1 MNRTHTVSVCL
12 LTIIGTDS
20 AYAEPAVNYVIRL
33 PGGVTLFDS
42 TTLNE
47 LPLDNRVGLAPMTR
61 VSATDDGRA
70 TAEMAQYYQR
80 FADGGFSFLIT
91 EGTYPDEAHSQGY
104 LNQPGLA
111 TDTQAAS
118 WQQVTET
125 VHEAGV
131 PIFAQLM
138 HAGAQSQGNPH
149 VAGEQTIAPSAVQPD
164 GQKAEAY
171 GGSGDFPTPKAATVD
186 ELADIRDSFVT
197 SAQNA
202 IDAGF
207 DGVEIHG
214 ANGYLLHEFLSA
226 DFNQRDDEYGGEP
239 ANRVR
244 YPREVVAA
252 VDEATP
258 ADFVVGI
265 RVSQSTALDE
275 DHRWPE
281 GEDAAAVFFDELS
294 AAGADYIHVTEP
306 DATTPAFGDDGPTLA
321 EAAAEYAA
329 DETVIIDNG
338 GLGTPDAAREKV
350 DAGADLVTLAT
361 SALANPDW
369 PDKVTAGEEL
379 TAFDP
384 AKFLAPSAALSEH
397 EVQTGGASAD
407 D

>member
-1 MNRTHTVSVCL
+1 M
-12 LTIIGTDS
+12 
-20 AYAEPAVNYVIRL
+20 
-33 PGGVTLFDS
+33 TLFDE

-47 LPLDNRVGLAPMTR
+47 LSLDNRVGLAPMTR
-61 VSATDDGRA
+61 VSATDDGRT

-80 FADGGFSFLIT
+80 FAEGGFSFLIT
-91 EGTYPDEAHSQGY
+91 EGTYPDDTYSQGY

-111 TDTQAAS
+111 TDAQTAA
-118 WQQVTET
+118 WQRVTET
-125 VHEAGV
+125 VHDAGV
-131 PIFAQLM
+131 PILAQLM

-149 VAGEQTIAPSAVQPD
+149 VDGEQTIAPSAVQPD

-186 ELADIRDSFVT
+186 DLADIHDSFVK

-202 IDAGF
+202 IEAGF

-214 ANGYLLHEFLSA
+214 ANGYLIHEFLSSE
-226 DFNQRDDEYGGEP
+226 FNQRDDEYGGEP

-258 ADFVVGI
+258 DGFVVGI

-275 DHRWPE
+275 DHRWAE
-281 GEDAAAVFFDELS
+281 GEDAAAVFFEELS
-294 AAGADYIHVTEP
+294 TAGADYIHVTEP

-321 EAAAEYAA
+321 EAAAEYAT

-369 PDKVTAGEEL
+369 PEKVSEGEEL

-384 AKFLAPSAALSEH
+384 AEFLAPSAALSEH
-397 EVQTGGASAD
+397 EVQKEGASAD